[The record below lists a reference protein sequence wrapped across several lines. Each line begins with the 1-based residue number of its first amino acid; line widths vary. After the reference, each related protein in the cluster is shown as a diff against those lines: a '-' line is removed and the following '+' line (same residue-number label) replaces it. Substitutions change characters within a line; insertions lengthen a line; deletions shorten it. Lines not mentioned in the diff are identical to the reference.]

1 VLSVNIIWRLRC
13 GCRPI

>member
-1 VLSVNIIWRLRC
+1 VLSVNTIWRLRC